1 MKSFKEFQE
10 NTSKLPSLG
19 GGGGG
24 TDSYTE
30 QPKVKSVGGHL
41 RNIRQLGDDSKRVKS
56 HKDAEYPV
64 KLEVGSAISDY
75 KRRTQKEEVA
85 AGVPTN
91 SVGAGNIAGTK
102 PAGDDPPVNKKKNK
116 RKQVIGMWS
125 RSLRGQ

>member
-41 RNIRQLGDDSKRVKS
+41 RNIKQLGDDSKRVKS

-102 PAGDDPPVNKKKNK
+102 PADDDPPVDKKKNK

-125 RSLRGQ
+125 RTLRGQ